1 MSNFDPD
8 KSYIIGVWDMTFYVV
23 DTETDELIRNKDG
36 TVKQF
41 CVEDYDYSYMA
52 DGLGVDDLTE
62 VQNTV
67 HLCNGEL
74 VK

>member
-1 MSNFDPD
+1 MGMFDKD

>member
-1 MSNFDPD
+1 MFDPK
-8 KSYIIGVWDMTFYVV
+8 KSYSIGVWDMTFYVI
-23 DTETDELIRNKDG
+23 DDDTDELIRNKDG

-52 DGLGVDDLTE
+52 DGLVVDDLTE

-67 HLCNGEL
+67 LLCNGEL